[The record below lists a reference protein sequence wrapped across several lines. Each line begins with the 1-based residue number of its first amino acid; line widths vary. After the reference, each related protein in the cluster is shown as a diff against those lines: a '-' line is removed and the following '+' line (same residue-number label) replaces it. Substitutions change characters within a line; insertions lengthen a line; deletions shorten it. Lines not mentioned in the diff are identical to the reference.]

1 MDRPEPLTEPPASGG
16 TVRWKPVFFVAAL
29 TAILGAGI
37 WLRCQHMTDV
47 LSRSPDERTY
57 TMYAARLADEG
68 FGVYQELFTNF
79 DTNPSNWIYP
89 SPRRVGTVL
98 LFAAMMKITGNR
110 DGRAG
115 AAVSW
120 IFSIFS
126 LLLVAWIGIRF
137 FNPAVGLLAT
147 AFLAFSFGELGMAR
161 RAWQDTT
168 FGFCGLLLVY
178 LACEVAAAPRR
189 KVLYAVFFAV
199 GTFAILTKETAFL
212 CFGLCGL
219 WLAVILLFHERS
231 WKPLIRLLLGGLV
244 SLLLAF
250 AVLTALAGKASV
262 VLASLDDT
270 FARSAAWEYLKMC
283 CSGPWYQFFYLLWIV
298 GPLTAVMAAVGAV
311 VAMFGRAP
319 QLRRFSGLRDVRAAG
334 MTVLM
339 TFGFIGLAAFG
350 PNFQFLRVISPVDG
364 TYCLLAAIGLWYLA
378 AFARHALPRFPRHA
392 ITGLAIGAV
401 ILAGLR
407 DYDAFTKVVVASG
420 MEDLAVSGIRS
431 VMGR

>member
-1 MDRPEPLTEPPASGG
+1 MDRPEPLNESLATGG
-16 TVRWKPVFFVAAL
+16 TARWKPVFFVAAL
-29 TAILGAGI
+29 TVILGAGI

-57 TMYAARLADEG
+57 TVYAARLADEG
-68 FGVYQELFTNF
+68 FGVYRELFTNY
-79 DTNPSNWIYP
+79 DLNPSSWVYP
-89 SPRRVGTVL
+89 SPNRFGHVL

-137 FNPAVGLLAT
+137 FNPAVGLLAA

-178 LACEVAAAPRR
+178 LTCEITAAPRR
-189 KVLYAVFFAV
+189 KILYAAFFVV
-199 GTFAILTKETAFL
+199 GTFAFLTKETAFL

-231 WKPLIRLLLGGLV
+231 WKLLIGLLLGGLG

-250 AVLTALAGKASV
+250 AVLAALAGRASL
-262 VLASLDDT
+262 VLASVDHVT
-270 FARSAAWEYLKMC
+270 HSPGWEWLKTY

-319 QLRRFSGLRDVRAAG
+319 QIRRFSGLRDVRAAG
-334 MTVLM
+334 MTVIM
-339 TFGFIGLAAFG
+339 TLGFIGLAAFV
-350 PNFQFLRVISPVDG
+350 PNLQYLRIISPSDG
-364 TYCLLAAIGLWYLA
+364 TYCLLAAIGLWYLVA
-378 AFARHALPRFPRHA
+378 LARHALPGFPRHG
-392 ITGLAIGAV
+392 ITGLAILAV
-401 ILAGLR
+401 VLAGLR
-407 DYDAFTKVVVASG
+407 DYDAFTKVVAASG
-420 MEDLAVSGIRS
+420 MEELAVSGIRLT
-431 VMGR
+431 MGR